1 MGLPLLPA
9 YGSWLACHWPKN
21 LLLVPPTW
29 PAPQAAKAA
38 GVPVFLDAGGVD
50 APLSDELLSS
60 VALLSPNETELARLA
75 KVPTGSDAEVEAAA
89 RALLTRGVPQVL
101 VKLGADG
108 SMLLPGAQ
116 LMGATCIGGP
126 SWVVGT

>member
-1 MGLPLLPA
+1 
-9 YGSWLACHWPKN
+9 
-21 LLLVPPTW
+21 
-29 PAPQAAKAA
+29 
-38 GVPVFLDAGGVD
+38 VFLYAGGVD

-75 KVPTGSDAEVEAAA
+75 KVPTGSNAEVEAAA